1 MRSRLATSVVVTA
14 ALVVASA
21 TACSGG
27 GGGSS
32 ARLTVSGRA
41 QVTTGGGSAQTV
53 DGSRALHAG
62 DRVKV
67 DSGTAVIRLSAD
79 RALELRTGSEVA
91 LASGG
96 AQGAGTAD
104 TALQPS
110 LVAGDLLVTVPG
122 GSGAADLRATVA
134 DSSVS
139 VAGGSARLTRG
150 AAATVASY
158 NARVTVASAGRS
170 LNVPALRQVAVPAAG
185 LLPGKPSPLI
195 FKAGDAWDQ
204 RFLGDAIDLGNQL
217 VARSRGFTA
226 QLGPG
231 EGHTTGFYRQILP
244 ALANEASFDVAS
256 LGPDRSPGEALVGL
270 AIAVSGN
277 RGSFDDRVASVF
289 SFHDDGAA
297 WGLVALDQGVS
308 RAPLLAGVDEAI
320 GRGPLS
326 AAEGRPQ
333 ATASA
338 PARNG
343 RAPATTSTP
352 SSGGG
357 SVTSPG
363 PSLAAPSPS
372 PSTAGGPL
380 NTGTPLD
387 NTVNSL
393 VNVLSGLLGGLGRR

>member
-1 MRSRLATSVVVTA
+1 
-14 ALVVASA
+14 
-21 TACSGG
+21 
-27 GGGSS
+27 
-32 ARLTVSGRA
+32 
-41 QVTTGGGSAQTV
+41 
-53 DGSRALHAG
+53 
-62 DRVKV
+62 
-67 DSGTAVIRLSAD
+67 
-79 RALELRTGSEVA
+79 
-91 LASGG
+91 
-96 AQGAGTAD
+96 
-104 TALQPS
+104 
-110 LVAGDLLVTVPG
+110 
-122 GSGAADLRATVA
+122 
-134 DSSVS
+134 
-139 VAGGSARLTRG
+139 
-150 AAATVASY
+150 VASY

-170 LNVPALRQVAVPAAG
+170 LDVPALRQVAVPAAG

-195 FKAGDAWDQ
+195 FRAGDAWDQ

-231 EGHTTGFYRQILP
+231 EGHTTAFYRQILP
-244 ALANEASFDVAS
+244 ALANEPSFDVAS

-270 AIAVSGN
+270 AIAVTGT
-277 RGSFDDRVASVF
+277 RGSFDDRVAAVF
-289 SFHDDGAA
+289 AFHDDGAA

-326 AAEGRPQ
+326 VAEGRPQ
-333 ATASA
+333 PAASA
-338 PARNG
+338 PARTG
-343 RAPATTSTP
+343 RAPATTPAPS

-357 SVTSPG
+357 SVSSPG
-363 PSLAAPSPS
+363 PSLVPPSPS